1 MNAYKHLNPSTGFA
15 EKPSPDLG
23 CSKDTSDRTP
33 GINPL
38 DAHTAESP
46 LPIGETFKVLC
57 ISYMLHTGPIY
68 ERTCKPI
75 PHSRT
80 TSANAATSPLP
91 SRAT

>member
-1 MNAYKHLNPSTGFA
+1 MLTSTSTGFA

-38 DAHTAESP
+38 DAHTVESP
-46 LPIGETFKVLC
+46 LLIGETFKVLC

-80 TSANAATSPLP
+80 TNASAATSPLP